1 MITFKI
7 IKYWFDKLVVYLNTH
22 ENKYVASSFS
32 FFSVVISSTNAFVC
46 AYMFSYITYW
56 IHIHMEDFR
65 DDHLTLDRR
74 LLCSS
79 VGKTTPPYPSFAQL
93 PVVLCPGWG
102 FMGFSLLSS
111 LFSSDLGCV
120 AETSWF
126 LGDTALQQSPWL
138 PVKPLVLFEVIIKCH
153 GTCSPFGYLWSDRRI
168 IQYASLIYF

>member
-1 MITFKI
+1 MFKKLITFKI
-7 IKYWFDKLVVYLNTH
+7 IKYWFDMLVVYLNTH

-32 FFSVVISSTNAFVC
+32 FFLSCHYKHICICICIYISFQG
-46 AYMFSYITYW
+46 W
-56 IHIHMEDFR
+56 P
-65 DDHLTLDRR
+65 LTPDRG

-93 PVVLCPGWG
+93 PVVICPGWG

-126 LGDTALQQSPWL
+126 LRDTALQQSPWL

-168 IQYASLIYF
+168 IQYASLLYF